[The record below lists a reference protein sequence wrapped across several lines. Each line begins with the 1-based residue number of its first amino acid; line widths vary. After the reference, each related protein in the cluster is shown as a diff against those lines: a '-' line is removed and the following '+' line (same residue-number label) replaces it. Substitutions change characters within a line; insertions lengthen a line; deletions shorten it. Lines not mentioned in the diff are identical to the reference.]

1 MNDAGRRR
9 KNSEKFRLEGQP
21 PCPRPRE
28 GGYDK
33 PSLTEGGEDAV
44 EPVDEKHGAEF
55 LFLGGAKR

>member
-1 MNDAGRRR
+1 MP
-9 KNSEKFRLEGQP
+9 S
-21 PCPRPRE
+21 PRE